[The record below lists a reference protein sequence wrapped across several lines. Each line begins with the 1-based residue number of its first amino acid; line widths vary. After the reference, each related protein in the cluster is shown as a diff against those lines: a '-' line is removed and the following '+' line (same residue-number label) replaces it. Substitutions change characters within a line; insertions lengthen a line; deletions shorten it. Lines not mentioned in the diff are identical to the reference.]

1 MRVAVIDDYEHAAL
15 TSADWSGLHVD
26 VINERLQ
33 DDELLGR
40 IQDAECL
47 VVMRQRREITAEFI
61 AALPRL
67 RLIVTSGPRNAS
79 IDMDEC
85 RQRDIPVC
93 ATRYGPPS
101 AAELTWALILCASRG
116 VIAAAEGLRA
126 GHWAQ
131 AHPGRDLAGRTL
143 GVMGYGT
150 LGRSVA
156 RYAQAFDMRVLAW
169 SPHLTDE
176 RIGDDPVQRVSR
188 GELLAESD
196 FVSIHMVLSD
206 QTTRMVTSDDFAQ
219 MRADAWFVNT
229 SRAGL
234 VDTEALHSALT
245 TGVIAGAAL
254 DVFDEEPLP
263 SHDRLLA
270 LPTVI
275 ATPHIGYVTEQTF
288 QVWYQD
294 IVEDIRSFLAGAPI
308 RVL

>member
-1 MRVAVIDDYEHAAL
+1 
-15 TSADWSGLHVD
+15 
-26 VINERLQ
+26 
-33 DDELLGR
+33 
-40 IQDAECL
+40 
-47 VVMRQRREITAEFI
+47 
-61 AALPRL
+61 
-67 RLIVTSGPRNAS
+67 
-79 IDMDEC
+79 
-85 RQRDIPVC
+85 
-93 ATRYGPPS
+93 
-101 AAELTWALILCASRG
+101 
-116 VIAAAEGLRA
+116 
-126 GHWAQ
+126 
-131 AHPGRDLAGRTL
+131 
-143 GVMGYGT
+143 
-150 LGRSVA
+150 
-156 RYAQAFDMRVLAW
+156 
-169 SPHLTDE
+169 
-176 RIGDDPVQRVSR
+176 
-188 GELLAESD
+188 
-196 FVSIHMVLSD
+196 
-206 QTTRMVTSDDFAQ
+206 MVTSDDFAQ